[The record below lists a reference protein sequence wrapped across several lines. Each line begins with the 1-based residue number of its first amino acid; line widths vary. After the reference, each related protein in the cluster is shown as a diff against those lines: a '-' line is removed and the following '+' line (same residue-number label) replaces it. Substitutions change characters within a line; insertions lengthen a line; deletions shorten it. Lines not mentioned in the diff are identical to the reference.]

1 MENERKELSDR
12 LRKVLREKMLS
23 VTAFSKKVGMN
34 QMTCNRQVNGENA
47 MSLEMIMK
55 TLRLFPDISADWL
68 LLGDGAEYRNMKPV
82 QVVKHTSP
90 EESETVQ
97 SLMKELAAQR
107 EMLATAQTQITSL
120 LEIISLQQ
128 KK

>member
-12 LRKVLREKMLS
+12 LRKVLREKMFS

-47 MSLEMIMK
+47 MSLEMIVK

-82 QVVKHTSP
+82 QVVRQTSP

>member
-82 QVVKHTSP
+82 QVVKQTSP